1 MATAIDF
8 ELSDEQR
15 AFRDGVLEFSRR
27 ELSTEPEATGS
38 RETLGASAPS
48 SGSRACVPVE
58 YGGLDAT
65 PMTIV
70 LALEALGYGCRDNGL
85 IFSLNAQMWACEA
98 PLVRFGSEAQK
109 RRYLPRLCDR
119 SLIAAHGMTEPDAGS
134 DAFSLKT
141 TASRRGDRYDLT
153 GRRRS

>member
-27 ELSTEPEATGS
+27 ELDRAGGDGFSRDAWRKCAEFGIQGLPVPE
-38 RETLGASAPS
+38 
-48 SGSRACVPVE
+48 E

-65 PMTIV
+65 PMTIM

-85 IFSLNAQMWACEA
+85 LFSLNAQMWACEA
-98 PLVRFGSEAQK
+98 PLVTFGTEAQK
-109 RRYLPRLCDR
+109 RRYLPRLCD
-119 SLIAAHGMTEPDAGS
+119 GS
-134 DAFSLKT
+134 
-141 TASRRGDRYDLT
+141 
-153 GRRRS
+153 